1 MKKPKSYYAPDMGYL
16 ELSEGSHILAS
27 SVPVK
32 TASKEVK
39 PLEEAPAFEV
49 RFD

>member
-27 SVPVK
+27 SVVPSVTTVK
-32 TASKEVK
+32 ELEKE
-39 PLEEAPAFEV
+39 PSFEV